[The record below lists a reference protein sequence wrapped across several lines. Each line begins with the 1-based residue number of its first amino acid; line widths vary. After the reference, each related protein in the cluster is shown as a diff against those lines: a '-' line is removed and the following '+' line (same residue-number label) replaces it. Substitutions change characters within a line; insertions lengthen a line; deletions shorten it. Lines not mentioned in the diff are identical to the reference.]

1 MTTPKVA
8 ETKPTEKPEVI
19 KCKGCGRSVEVE
31 VFKKN
36 LYVCPKCGFHGRMP
50 VRERIALMTDKNGFE
65 ELWGNLVSKDLIGFS
80 DSMPYSER
88 IIKYQEKTGEKDAII
103 TGRAKIHE
111 IDVALGVMNFDF
123 IGGSMG
129 TVVGEKVLRLAE
141 YAREQKI
148 PMIILAQSGGARMQ
162 ESVFALMQLAR
173 LSGAIKRFQDDGGLF
188 ISAIA
193 HPCTGGVSAS
203 FAMQGDIIISETG
216 ALIGFAG
223 PRVIEQT
230 IKQKL
235 PKNFQRAEFLL
246 EKGFVDKV
254 VDRKNL
260 KWMLG
265 KLLSMFKGIPLK
277 EDS

>member
-1 MTTPKVA
+1 MSSEKTA
-8 ETKPTEKPEVI
+8 DKPEMV
-19 KCKGCGRSVEVE
+19 KCKACGKLTDPQTYKE
-31 VFKKN
+31 N
-36 LYVCPKCGFHGRMP
+36 LYVCPKCGNHGRMP
-50 VRERIALMTDKNGFE
+50 VRERIDLMTDEGGFE
-65 ELWGNLVSKDLIGFS
+65 ELWGDLVSKDLIGFS
-80 DSMPYSER
+80 DAMPYSER
-88 IIKYQEKTGEKDAII
+88 IEKYRAKTGENDALV
-103 TGRAKIHE
+103 TGRAKIHG

-129 TVVGEKVLRLAE
+129 VVVGEKVLRLAE
-141 YAREQKI
+141 YAKDEKV
-148 PMIILAQSGGARMQ
+148 PMIILSQSGGARMQ

-203 FAMQGDIIISETG
+203 FAMQGDLIVSESG

-235 PKNFQRAEFLL
+235 PKNFQKAEFLL

-265 KLLSMFKGIPLK
+265 KLLSLYKGIPLK
-277 EDS
+277 EEN

>member
-1 MTTPKVA
+1 MSSEKTTD
-8 ETKPTEKPEVI
+8 KPEMV
-19 KCKGCGRSVEVE
+19 KCNGCG
-31 VFKKN
+31 KLIDPQTYKDN
-36 LYVCPKCGFHGRMP
+36 LYVCPKCGNHGRMP
-50 VRERIALMTDKNGFE
+50 VRERIDLMTDEGGFE
-65 ELWGNLVSKDLIGFS
+65 ELWAELVSKDLINFT
-80 DSMPYSER
+80 DAMPYSER
-88 IIKYQEKTGEKDAII
+88 IEKYREKTGENDALV
-103 TGRAKIHE
+103 TGRAKIHG

-129 TVVGEKVLRLAE
+129 VIVGEKVLRLAE
-141 YAREQKI
+141 YAKDEKI
-148 PMIILAQSGGARMQ
+148 PMIILSQSGGARMQ

-188 ISAIA
+188 ISTIA

-203 FAMQGDIIISETG
+203 FAMQGDLIVSESG

-235 PKNFQRAEFLL
+235 PKNFQKAEFLL

-260 KWMLG
+260 KWILG
-265 KLLSMFKGIPLK
+265 KLLSLYKGVPLK
-277 EDS
+277 EEN